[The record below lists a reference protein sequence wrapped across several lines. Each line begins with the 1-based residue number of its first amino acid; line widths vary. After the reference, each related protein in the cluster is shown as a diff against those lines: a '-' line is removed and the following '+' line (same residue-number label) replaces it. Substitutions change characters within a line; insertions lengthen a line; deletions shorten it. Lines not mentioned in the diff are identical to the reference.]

1 PHKQSAAEYPVAQ
14 LHSGGAD
21 GLAIPILYRRVLLGS
36 SASPVFR
43 SRLHCLPD
51 RFAKFYFL
59 MNFGGKYGGIYQS
72 GAAPDFGLRSPLGV
86 QTTLHFLRLRT
97 QYPVHLLPGN
107 PRSLTSSYS
116 TIPFFQLLY
125 HYFPDFRFLRYGSG
139 RFCCGSFLF
148 LIGCSSCR
156 CAACSSTASIFRL

>member
-21 GLAIPILYRRVLLGS
+21 GSAVRILYRRVLLGS

-43 SRLHCLPD
+43 SRLRSLRG

-72 GAAPDFGLRSPLGV
+72 GAAPDFGLRSLLGV
-86 QTTLHFLRLRT
+86 QTALHFLRLRT

-107 PRSLTSSYS
+107 PRYLTSFYS
-116 TIPFFQLLY
+116 TILFFPITLPLL
-125 HYFPDFRFLRYGSG
+125 S
-139 RFCCGSFLF
+139 
-148 LIGCSSCR
+148 
-156 CAACSSTASIFRL
+156 